1 MGSSFHPLPL
11 QIEARIFLHILWKVT
26 IGEGGEVAH
35 EAFAIVELVARGE
48 EVGLGVFENHAHS
61 RAFGGGGVG
70 LACVDFKEISP
81 IFLGGVVDGLDGS
94 EDDAIARRAKEI
106 RIFFFKEGQLGPKQ
120 EGRKKKRKIFHENPC
135 QNRSQNGL
143 L

>member
-1 MGSSFHPLPL
+1 MGLLVFHPLSL

-48 EVGLGVFENHAHS
+48 EVGLGVLENHAHS
-61 RAFGGGGVG
+61 RTFGGSGVG
-70 LACVDFKEISP
+70 LARIDFKEISP

-94 EDDAIARRAKEI
+94 ENDAIARRAKEI
-106 RIFFFKEGQLGPKQ
+106 RIFFLKEGQLGPQ
-120 EGRKKKRKIFHENPC
+120 
-135 QNRSQNGL
+135 
-143 L
+143 